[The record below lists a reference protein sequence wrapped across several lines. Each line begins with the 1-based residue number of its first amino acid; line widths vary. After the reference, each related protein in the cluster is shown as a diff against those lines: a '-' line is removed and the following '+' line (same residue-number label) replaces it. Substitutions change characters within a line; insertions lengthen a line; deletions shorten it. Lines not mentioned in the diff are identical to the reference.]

1 MRYALAGDIGGTNM
15 RAALVDVEGRLQE
28 RSSGPTPSDKGAEE
42 VTEQFG
48 DLMAEVIRGTDRR
61 DLVGIGLAIAGP
73 TDPETGRMY
82 NPPNLP
88 QFDGYSAKPRLEER
102 FDLPASVANDA
113 TLAALGEQRFG
124 AGRGYQDV
132 IYITVSTG
140 IGGGV
145 ILGGRLFQ
153 GAQGFA
159 GEIGQM
165 VIDPDGPPCPGGNNG
180 CLEGLCSGTAV
191 ARLARERIATGVSS
205 VLVEMSK
212 GDPSSVD
219 SRMVVE
225 AARAGDP
232 LSSRVIEEVAAN
244 LGIGL
249 ANLMFAFDPE
259 VFVIGGGMSNALD
272 LMLPRINEEIG
283 RRYTI
288 EGGRLA
294 SIVRSALG
302 DDVGLIGAAAAAF
315 TAAEE
320 TK

>member
-1 MRYALAGDIGGTNM
+1 MRYALVGDIGGTNM

-48 DLMAEVIRGTDRR
+48 DLMAEVIRGTDSG

-88 QFDGYSAKPRLEER
+88 QFDGYSAKPRLEKR

-124 AGRGYQDV
+124 AGRGHQDV

-140 IGGGV
+140 IGGGI

-191 ARLARERIATGVSS
+191 ARLARERIAAGVSS
-205 VLVEMSK
+205 VLVEMSG

-225 AARAGDP
+225 AARTGDP
-232 LSSRVIEEVAAN
+232 LSSGVIEEVAAN